1 MAIQREQCRPNQASQ
16 KQIGNLSRT
25 NGANRIV
32 LNVHRLLGGRL
43 CASFVSNTLAN
54 IVRQYLVSVFLIFWG
69 AMPHRFVGFTGG
81 GGIIGQVE

>member
-1 MAIQREQCRPNQASQ
+1 M
-16 KQIGNLSRT
+16 
-25 NGANRIV
+25 
-32 LNVHRLLGGRL
+32 LGGKRY
-43 CASFVSNTLAN
+43 AGSVSNTLGN